1 MVGMAMRGRLLA
13 AQLLTSIRGGP
24 GRKIVGKSEEK
35 NTPAPRHEQ
44 GGPGGAEFTPEAG
57 EPASNFRA
65 WQICCVVSLGLW
77 PPFRP
82 RGRAADSPASI
93 ADTAVEPAG
102 RPAQPS
108 QPVMPAGQIAT
119 EAGTSPASQQPPG
132 CVMLPGNQG
141 GWAAHSVKCRPKQDD
156 RGCRP
161 AESGEV
167 T

>member
-1 MVGMAMRGRLLA
+1 MNRGVR
-13 AQLLTSIRGGP
+13 
-24 GRKIVGKSEEK
+24 
-35 NTPAPRHEQ
+35 
-44 GGPGGAEFTPEAG
+44 GGAEFTPEAG

-132 CVMLPGNQG
+132 CSRRPGNKADGPPNPGKAEQKKKNPAG
-141 GWAAHSVKCRPKQDD
+141 GQRKLGKSKETLVPNT
-156 RGCRP
+156 P
-161 AESGEV
+161 AEH
-167 T
+167 